1 MKSNAWIKDKGKWYY
16 LDSSGKMLHNTY
28 TPDGYYVG
36 SSGAWQ

>member
-16 LDSSGKMLHNTY
+16 LDASGKVLRNTY

-36 SSGAWQ
+36 SLGAWQ